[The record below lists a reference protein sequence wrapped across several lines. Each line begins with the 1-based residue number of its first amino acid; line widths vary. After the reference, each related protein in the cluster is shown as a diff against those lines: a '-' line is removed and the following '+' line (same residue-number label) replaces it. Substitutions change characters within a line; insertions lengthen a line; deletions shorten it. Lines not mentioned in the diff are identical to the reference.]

1 MDSSS
6 ARHALATWPLLL
18 GMGMLMLGAGL
29 QGTLIGLR
37 ATMEGF
43 MPFVT
48 GVVMSCYYVGYIGG
62 SVWTPVLLQR
72 VGHIR
77 VFAAL
82 TAVASVTILLQ
93 AAFVTPIWWGALRL
107 VSGLCFAGIYV
118 VAESWLNGRATNE
131 NRGTL
136 LALYMLTLYGG
147 LGGGQYLLTLADP
160 AGPMLFLLISVTI
173 SLAVVPMSLS
183 VQRAPEFEI
192 PRKIR
197 YREIYRQSPMG
208 VVAVII
214 SGVVTSSIF
223 SMGPVYAQLSG
234 LDPSEIATFMGV
246 SILAAVI
253 TQLPIGRW
261 SDRTDRRTVLIAIC
275 LIALVAAI
283 AAAIIGTESKAIL
296 FILAA
301 AFGGIALTLYSLS
314 VSHINDHL
322 AADEIVSA
330 SSAVVTLNGLGSIVG
345 PLIVSLMM
353 KYYGPPAYFF
363 SLAGMLG
370 SLVLYAAWRK
380 IRRAAVPTYFK
391 LPFINVQPQAVSGQM
406 MAQVAHDAAVASAD
420 DVPPREAL

>member
-1 MDSSS
+1 MVSSS
-6 ARHALATWPLLL
+6 ARHVLATWPLLL

-43 MPFVT
+43 MPVII

-147 LGGGQYLLTLADP
+147 LGGGQYLLTVADP

-275 LIALVAAI
+275 LVALVAAV
-283 AAAIIGTESKAIL
+283 AAAIIGTASKALL

-370 SLVLYAAWRK
+370 TLVLYAAWRK

-406 MAQVAHDAAVASAD
+406 MAQVAHDAAVASAQED
-420 DVPPREAL
+420 QAR

>member
-370 SLVLYAAWRK
+370 TLVLYAAWRK

-420 DVPPREAL
+420 DAPHREAL